1 MQNYKVDLANLSFAR
16 LSRDAVS
23 FIFVGAEDFGK
34 VRLGKEFFT
43 NFLCPLITE
52 VNI

>member
-1 MQNYKVDLANLSFAR
+1 MQNYNVELASLFFAR
-16 LSRDAVS
+16 LSLDAS

-34 VRLGKEFFT
+34 FRVGKEFFT

-52 VNI
+52 VKI